1 MSKVVCMPRFPR
13 ARTEEDSEVLMD
25 AFFGVVKVLHEL
37 YASYDERKQ
46 TGENRQMYL
55 LKRNNTG

>member
-1 MSKVVCMPRFPR
+1 MSRFPR
-13 ARTEEDSEVLMD
+13 ARTEVC
-25 AFFGVVKVLHEL
+25 VVKVLHEL

-46 TGENRQMYL
+46 TGENRQMLL